1 MTLNSRQ
8 RRILRRRSPPRIV
21 TIDGGKGILTPK
33 HIVKPIDIK
42 PVADPYK
49 LEIDSINP
57 ILVEIISTGEMLTPP
72 NPESEKTTVVEQKG
86 QDAYP
91 RIAVSKINS
100 KHLRK
105 KQLTKESNEKEEQEK
120 PERLPLLGSGTFN
133 RKVRRQ
139 RTAAILADGALLE
152 PGTRQVWKLSE
163 TYDKRFKDSAAEL
176 KLHGEQGIRI
186 TFHRDAGGIIQA
198 LELPPSNAPVAVGVP
213 LGTRFFTLEGL
224 GGKGYIKSNSDVRN
238 ESITIRYPKAEFSA
252 VGFQRTSKIH
262 QIGMFRYLARGA
274 YLQARESFAQE
285 TMEKRTVFH
294 AGEVLSKIDDI
305 RFYCT
310 GHIKTFV
317 LIVKTAQKAQP
328 AVQIAMEGVKAQR
341 RPSVIRRDDGFAYV
355 WPVKEPEG
363 YMGPTIIDIRTD
375 ETTDVHSAIGYA
387 ANSELVLEFLK
398 ENRWTQLVGQGP
410 ITHSGKSIT
419 NWNITKPPLRSEV
432 MDSSH
437 QKEEA
442 KNRQKK
448 VEKEIKQPEEKRPKP
463 VIKEEGLPRIELPG
477 ATVGDEYSFDVS
489 IFAKDDD
496 EGDQIL
502 FKKTSG
508 PSWLNLTVIGELIG
522 VPSSI
527 DVGLNECI
535 VSVIDKEGLS
545 SEAVLVIEVNEK
557 ILNRAPYWNPN
568 VKISKEPSSQKPTV
582 GKEKSNDLEKMKKDI
597 HKSKSK
603 SRSRRRR
610 S

>member
-33 HIVKPIDIK
+33 HIVKPIDTK
-42 PVADPYK
+42 PLADPYK
-49 LEIDSINP
+49 VDIESLNP
-57 ILVEIISTGEMLTPP
+57 ILVEIISTGEMFTPP
-72 NPESEKTTVVEQKG
+72 TPEAQKTTVAEQEG
-86 QDAYP
+86 QDDYP

-100 KHLRK
+100 RHLSK
-105 KQLTKESNEKEEQEK
+105 KQLTQEPNEKQEQEK
-120 PERLPLLGSGTFN
+120 PERIPLLGSGTFN

-176 KLHGEQGIRI
+176 TLHGEQGIRI

-198 LELPPSNAPVAVGVP
+198 LEIPPSDAPVAVGVP
-213 LGTRFFTLEGL
+213 LSTRFFTLEGL

-238 ESITIRYPKAEFSA
+238 ESITIKYPKAEFSA

-310 GHIKTFV
+310 GHIKSFV
-317 LIVKTAQKAQP
+317 LIVKTTQKAQP

-341 RPSVIRRDDGFAYV
+341 RPSVIQRDDGFAYV

-410 ITHSGKSIT
+410 ITHSGKSVI
-419 NWNITKPPLRSEV
+419 NWNLTEPPLKPNV

-437 QKEEA
+437 QKEQA
-442 KNRQKK
+442 KTRQQK
-448 VEKEIKQPEEKRPKP
+448 VEKETIQPEEKTPKP
-463 VIKEEGLPRIELPG
+463 MMKEEGLPRIELPG

-508 PSWLNLTVIGELIG
+508 PSWLNLTVVGLLRG

-527 DVGLNECI
+527 DVGVNEFL
-535 VSVIDKEGLS
+535 VSVVDKEGLS
-545 SEAVLVIEVNEK
+545 SDAVLIVDVKEK

-568 VKISKEPSSQKPTV
+568 VKLSTEPSSQKPTV
-582 GKEKSNDLEKMKKDI
+582 GKEKQEELEKMKKNA
-597 HKSKSK
+597 HQSKTKTS
-603 SRSRRRR
+603 SRRRR
-610 S
+610 R